1 MERGL
6 LPNWVSHSSHTDA
19 AQIGTAAGEEVMK
32 HATETVV
39 KAEFS
44 PLLVLNALHRGGN
57 GTDSGVRGWGLGSG
71 PPPEEWWNGGAL
83 T

>member
-1 MERGL
+1 
-6 LPNWVSHSSHTDA
+6 
-19 AQIGTAAGEEVMK
+19 MK

-71 PPPEEWWNGGAL
+71 PPRGVVEWGCVNLSPHFLLCRGRGEDAF
-83 T
+83 